1 MTREEIKEMLPIMQA
16 FVEGKPIQFRK
27 GYDWIDIK
35 TGEDLSFL
43 RPPSDYRIKPES
55 KYRAFLSQEECLEEM
70 HKHPDF
76 GWVVD
81 KKSKK
86 LYNINIIG
94 EYYIYVNNSSIILGM
109 AVNDYEFTDGKPF
122 GIKEK

>member
-16 FVEGKPIQFRK
+16 FAEGKPIQFRK

>member
-1 MTREEIKEMLPIMQA
+1 MTIEEIKEMLPIMQA
-16 FVEGKPIQFRK
+16 FAEGKPIQFRK

-55 KYRAFLSQEECLEEM
+55 KYRAFLNQKECLEEI

-76 GWVVD
+76 RWVAD
-81 KKSKK
+81 KKSKII
-86 LYNINIIG
+86 YNINIIG
-94 EYYIYVNNSSIILGM
+94 PYYIYVNNSSMILGM
-109 AVNDYEFTDGKPF
+109 AVNDYEFTDGTPF

>member
-16 FVEGKPIQFRK
+16 FADGKPIQFRK
-27 GYDWIDIK
+27 GYEWIDIK
-35 TGEDLSFL
+35 TGADLSFL
-43 RPPSDYRIKPES
+43 RQPSDYRIKPES

-70 HKHPDF
+70 HKHTDF

-122 GIKEK
+122 GIKIE